1 MVDIF
6 HCSKVKGLR
15 KIYERKGRRERYE
28 PIKERKNESD
38 KDTK

>member
-28 PIKERKNESD
+28 TDKGKEE
-38 KDTK
+38 